1 MKYVWRIAFIGV
13 FLAPVAKAE
22 VATIKKKSTAKL
34 EAFQNYEE
42 KIAALEAYSVEYVN
56 ADHSTQVF
64 RSAPARQTKSN
75 DEMSVRLL
83 RSKKKVLKVATLD

>member
-1 MKYVWRIAFIGV
+1 MKYIWRIAFIGV
-13 FLAPVAKAE
+13 LLAPVAKAE
-22 VATIKKKSTAKL
+22 VATIKKSTAEL
-34 EAFQNYEE
+34 QAFQNYEE
-42 KIAALEAYSVEYVN
+42 KIAALEAYSVEYTN

-64 RSAPARQTKSN
+64 RSAPARQTKAH